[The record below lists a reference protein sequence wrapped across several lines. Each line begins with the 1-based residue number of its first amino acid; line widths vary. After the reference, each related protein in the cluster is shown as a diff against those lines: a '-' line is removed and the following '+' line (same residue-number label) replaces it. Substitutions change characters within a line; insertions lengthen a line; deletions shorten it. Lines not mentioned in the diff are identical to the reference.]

1 MSTTHHFPELDPAAI
16 AATRDALHAYS
27 LVLGDYP
34 AACRPKRKH
43 WWHISLRPSL
53 DGMTSGVIRAPGHF
67 EQRHLEPFDFELDL
81 DPTHSLVRARTSNG
95 AELTEPLHGQP
106 ASALAET
113 VSNFLTANG
122 LDPSL
127 VPQNPS
133 GTDMST
139 AGYTSDAAANLAAAW
154 RAISTAMETFRAG
167 IREETSPV
175 QLWPHHF
182 DLAMMWLPG
191 DKIPGQD
198 PDDEENA
205 DKQMNFGF
213 TFGDTGI
220 AEPYFYITAY
230 PLPDAFPALPL
241 PAGTT
246 WHSDGF
252 TGAVL
257 LYQSLV
263 QTADPQAYLLDL
275 WNALLA
281 ADRTHLSTKTP

>member
-1 MSTTHHFPELDPAAI
+1 MSTTHHFPELDPATI

-27 LVLGDYP
+27 LVLGDFP

-43 WWHISLRPSL
+43 WWHISLRPAL
-53 DGMTSGVIRAPGHF
+53 NGMTTDVIRAPGH
-67 EQRHLEPFDFELDL
+67 LEPVDFELEL

-122 LDPSL
+122 LNPSL
-127 VPQNPS
+127 IPPNPS
-133 GTDMST
+133 GADMST
-139 AGYTSDAAANLAAAW
+139 AGYSSDAAASLAAAW

-167 IREETSPV
+167 IPEETSPV

-191 DKIPGQD
+191 EKIPGQD
-198 PDDEENA
+198 PEDEENS

-220 AEPYFYITAY
+220 SEPYFYITAY

-241 PAGTT
+241 PAGTA

-252 TGAVL
+252 SGAVL
-257 LYQSLV
+257 RYQSLV
-263 QTADPQAYLLDL
+263 QSADPQTYLLEL
-275 WNALLA
+275 WNALLTA
-281 ADRTHLSTKTP
+281 GRSHMLTKKT